1 MIVFQQSIE
10 TKCQPVNILPQNI
23 ERWQTAQSTPVTSTT
38 NIEKT
43 TGYDEIRYV
52 MPLSNTTEKQKVGID
67 AQGSPIICDGSFC
80 NEVSLNSQQL
90 YCRLIAIFMLYFGQ
104 V

>member
-10 TKCQPVNILPQNI
+10 IKCQPVNILPQNI
-23 ERWQTAQSTPVTSTT
+23 ERCQTAFTSTT

-90 YCRLIAIFMLYFGQ
+90 HCMLIAIFILHFGQ